1 MDAKHWLERARYA
14 EEEIQ
19 KLQELKEQ
27 TLARLHG
34 GLSSG
39 DGIKVQKSV
48 GNHTE
53 NLMISYAE
61 MIQEIQAQILEKEL
75 IKREILE
82 SLSTLSDGRLKVLI
96 ISRYLQN
103 QAWEKIADKMQY
115 TQPYVQG
122 VLHRKALNQ
131 IQKYLDSFKKA
142 V

>member
-1 MDAKHWLERARYA
+1 MKAKQWLERARYA

-19 KLQELKEQ
+19 KLVELKEK

-34 GLSSG
+34 GLSGG
-39 DGIKVQKSV
+39 DGIKVQKSI

-75 IKREILE
+75 IKKEILE
-82 SLSTLSDGRLKVLI
+82 ALSTLSDGRLKVLI

-103 QAWEKIADKMQY
+103 QEWEKISDKMQY

-122 VLHRKALNQ
+122 VLHKKALNE
-131 IQKYLDSFKKA
+131 IQKYLDSL
-142 V
+142 